1 MVQKIIIF
9 KILPLQLVQLRKFC
23 NYLKIV
29 PHIIVLNQDLR
40 STAIYGA
47 KIIIFK
53 ILPLYIVPLR
63 KSYNL
68 NPHLAAIALVM
79 GQIQKLIGEVLVEI
93 SSPLSAHL

>member
-1 MVQKIIIF
+1 M
-9 KILPLQLVQLRKFC
+9 
-23 NYLKIV
+23 
-29 PHIIVLNQDLR
+29 
-40 STAIYGA
+40 
-47 KIIIFK
+47 
-53 ILPLYIVPLR
+53 PLYIVPLR